1 MKDALKYKTGNPN
14 ITELQVRIRQIS
26 YMLTG
31 KSGATDMSMEA
42 GQIDAA
48 LDANHFGAKAG
59 QPKEDNV
66 EKHLDGKK
74 SLTTKKGRSLRETFL
89 ESIIQLQQA
98 QFAREEAVRKEER
111 EMQRRG
117 ERKQDRL
124 MMPRV
129 VMVT

>member
-1 MKDALKYKTGNPN
+1 MKDALKYKTGDPN
-14 ITELQVRIRQIS
+14 ITELQVRIRRIS

-66 EKHLDGKK
+66 ENRLDGKK
-74 SLTTKKGRSLRETFL
+74 SVNNQERSL
-89 ESIIQLQQA
+89 I
-98 QFAREEAVRKEER
+98 AR
-111 EMQRRG
+111 
-117 ERKQDRL
+117 DL
-124 MMPRV
+124 S
-129 VMVT
+129 